1 MTEEKLFYDLLRR
14 MIEQSVGRTMQSPT
28 DFEVLRD
35 KISERC
41 GITLSDST
49 LKRFWGYVR
58 SYDKVRISTLDSLAR
73 FVGFAGWD
81 GFVEYA
87 EKGGETS
94 DFVMGGSLK
103 AADLVAGDAVTVVYP
118 PDRCCVFCRTEDGFV
133 VEQSKNS
140 KLKEGDVF
148 KCDVF
153 IVGEPCYLYDLSHE
167 GKDGLTYV
175 IGKSNGLTSV
185 KKGR

>member
-1 MTEEKLFYDLLRR
+1 MTEEKRHYDLLKRKV
-14 MIEQSVGRTMQSPT
+14 EKSVGMSMQTPA
-28 DFEVLRD
+28 DFDLLKQKIDERD
-35 KISERC
+35 SNA
-41 GITLSDST
+41 LSVST

-58 SYDKVRISTLDSLAR
+58 GYDKVRVSTLDSLAR
-73 FVGFAGWD
+73 FVGFACWD
-81 GFVEYA
+81 GFVDYA

-118 PDRCCVFCRTEDGFV
+118 PDRRCVFRRTEDGFV

-148 KCDVF
+148 KCDAF

-175 IGKSNGLTSV
+175 IGKSYGLTSV
-185 KKGR
+185 KKGK